1 MTKVEPMHDKV
12 KRTVAIQGQAHHIV
26 IYEREREYD
35 CDISCMHPSG
45 LMPFCRLCL
54 EEHPSM
60 LDSNILHA
68 KPVHDIDP
76 SCYNFL
82 SSRNIDA
89 SLQGTWIEY
98 YICHSYDLFFV

>member
-1 MTKVEPMHDKV
+1 MH
-12 KRTVAIQGQAHHIV
+12 AF
-26 IYEREREYD
+26 
-35 CDISCMHPSG
+35 G
-45 LMPFCRLCL
+45 LIPFCRLCL

-60 LDSNILHA
+60 LDSNVLHA

-89 SLQGTWIEY
+89 SLQGTWSEY